1 MLFWG
6 AFKIEKKEGQIG
18 DQGLEFTKE
27 FWFGDKH
34 SWITESIDISE
45 CKNEGRREGLGLSLV

>member
-45 CKNEGRREGLGLSLV
+45 CVRMKEGERA